1 VIDRVKGDTT
11 FGQYVKLKSPSK
23 GMEYL
28 NKHKFE
34 VTNKHRKIG
43 HARRYFAQ
51 QGNSSTSP
59 IFEIAKSDYSKKTPF
74 YEKIELKWSLN
85 LSKELMRS
93 KNIDEIEKAVNE
105 GFTSLEYAL
114 NPTEG
119 FIDGDV
125 TTREDAIKKLGK
137 SMSTKGS
144 KKKRKKQNK
153 KKRMRRASNTQST
166 TSTTQTAPPSGG
178 GAY

>member
-1 VIDRVKGDTT
+1 
-11 FGQYVKLKSPSK
+11 
-23 GMEYL
+23 
-28 NKHKFE
+28 
-34 VTNKHRKIG
+34 
-43 HARRYFAQ
+43 
-51 QGNSSTSP
+51 
-59 IFEIAKSDYSKKTPF
+59 
-74 YEKIELKWSLN
+74 
-85 LSKELMRS
+85 MRS